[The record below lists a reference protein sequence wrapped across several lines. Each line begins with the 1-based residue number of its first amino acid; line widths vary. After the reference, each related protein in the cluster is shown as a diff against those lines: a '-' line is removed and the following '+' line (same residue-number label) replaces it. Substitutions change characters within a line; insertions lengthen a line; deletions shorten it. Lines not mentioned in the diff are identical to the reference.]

1 MSNRGLSSYKYI
13 LVYKFANLWRAY
25 KYVDK
30 LGTMNYNTFSL
41 AFLRI
46 FHYSNVLC
54 HLRINQTKESARRPT
69 VFVCV

>member
-30 LGTMNYNTFSL
+30 LGTVNKNTDYVFQ
-41 AFLRI
+41 ACEI
-46 FHYSNVLC
+46 VDFHL
-54 HLRINQTKESARRPT
+54 
-69 VFVCV
+69 